1 PKEIRGAKRQDKRR
15 FRLAFDG
22 RRRHGSRPSVPGPR
36 PAPSQA
42 ETMRVTLERS
52 NLLKALNHVHRVV
65 ERRNTIP
72 ILSNVLLRAEGANVQ
87 FKATDLDLEIT
98 ESASSMVEKAG
109 ATTVPA
115 HLLYEIVRKL
125 PDGSEVALTVNT
137 EGTAMTVNS
146 GRSKFSLQ
154 CLPEGD
160 F

>member
-1 PKEIRGAKRQDKRR
+1 NPLAMFGGHLPFCLSNQGRGSGYPTRRAIRQDKKT
-15 FRLAFDG
+15 AG
-22 RRRHGSRPSVPGPR
+22 
-36 PAPSQA
+36 
-42 ETMRVTLERS
+42 TMRITLERS
-52 NLLKALNHVHRVV
+52 NLLKTLGHVHRVV
-65 ERRNTIP
+65 ERRNTLP

-137 EGTAMTVNS
+137 EATAMTVNS